1 VNVYEGISV
10 DLLNLV
16 LSLSDAMDLASPELS
31 QHQLRTAYVAWEL
44 AKVAK
49 LPAGD
54 VENLFIASLL
64 HDVGALSLEE
74 KIDIH
79 RTEVLDPEPHCLIGE
94 ALLKEVP
101 IFEPCARIVRFH
113 HRKWQDWQA
122 PIDTSVVLQSQ
133 MLLVAD
139 FLERAIDRRR
149 YILHQNQDIIARI
162 GSLSGTV
169 VHGEVVDMFRMVSK
183 REDFWLDLVSPRV
196 YSLLLHHGPGRRIDL
211 DLDQLRVISELF
223 RNMIDFRSRF
233 TATHSS
239 GVAASAST
247 LSRLFGLT
255 EMEIEL
261 MEITGNLH
269 DLGKLVIP
277 NSILNKPGKLT
288 QEEFALMQQH
298 TYFTYHVLATVGG
311 IRNIAEWAAFHHE
324 KLDGTGYPF
333 HVDAKRLDVNS
344 RILAVADMFTA
355 LAEDRPYRKG
365 MTRDEVLPILRSGRD
380 RNCLDSNVV
389 NVLEMN
395 YDEIAAL
402 TAQKQADSKEYYERE
417 FVGKIEA
424 NPKN

>member
-1 VNVYEGISV
+1 MYEGISV

-16 LSLSDAMDLASPELS
+16 LSLSDALDLASPELS

-44 AKVAK
+44 GKVAR
-49 LPAGD
+49 LPPGD

-79 RTEVLDPEPHCLIGE
+79 RTEVIDPEPHCLIGE
-94 ALLKEVP
+94 ALLKEAP

-149 YILHQNQDIIARI
+149 YILHQNQDVIARI

-169 VHGEVVDMFRMVSK
+169 VHGEVVDMVRMVSK
-183 REDFWLDLVSPRV
+183 REDFWFDLVSPRL
-196 YSLLLHHGPGRRIDL
+196 YSLLLHHGPGRRMDL
-211 DLDQLRVISELF
+211 DLDQLRVISVLF
-223 RNMIDFRSRF
+223 RNMIDFRSGF

-239 GVAASAST
+239 GVAACAST

-255 EMEIEL
+255 EMEIGL

-269 DLGKLVIP
+269 DLGKLAIP

-288 QEEFALMQQH
+288 KEEFALMQQH
-298 TYFTYHVLATVGG
+298 TYFTYQVLTTVGG

-333 HVDAKRLDVNS
+333 HVDAKRLDMNS

-355 LAEDRPYRKG
+355 LAEERPYRNG
-365 MTRDEVLPILRSGRD
+365 MTRDEILSILRTGRD
-380 RNCLDSNVV
+380 RNFLDSNVI
-389 NVLEMN
+389 NVLEKN
-395 YDEIAAL
+395 YDEIAAF
-402 TAQKQADSKEYYERE
+402 TAQKQAESKKYYERE
-417 FVGKIEA
+417 FVGRTGA